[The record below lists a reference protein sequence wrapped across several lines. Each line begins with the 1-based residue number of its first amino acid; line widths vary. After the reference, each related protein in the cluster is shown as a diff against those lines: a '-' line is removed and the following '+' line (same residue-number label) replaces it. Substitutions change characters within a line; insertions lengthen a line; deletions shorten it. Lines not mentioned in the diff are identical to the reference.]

1 MVGLSIPSPNH
12 GQLSGERLDAL
23 VTGAAA
29 VPLTLKALSTDITSG
44 GTAGNEDF
52 TIPNGT
58 YVGERKHIKLK
69 VRTNGADV
77 VRAQAG
83 AEGLGKLTAR
93 GMIGETP
100 VVSVTVF
107 SFAAAGEE
115 AMIEWNG
122 TDWNILYSTGTV
134 TTT

>member
-1 MVGLSIPSPNH
+1 
-12 GQLSGERLDAL
+12 
-23 VTGAAA
+23 
-29 VPLTLKALSTDITSG
+29 
-44 GTAGNEDF
+44 
-52 TIPNGT
+52 
-58 YVGERKHIKLK
+58 
-69 VRTNGADV
+69 
-77 VRAQAG
+77 
-83 AEGLGKLTAR
+83 
-93 GMIGETP
+93 MIAETP